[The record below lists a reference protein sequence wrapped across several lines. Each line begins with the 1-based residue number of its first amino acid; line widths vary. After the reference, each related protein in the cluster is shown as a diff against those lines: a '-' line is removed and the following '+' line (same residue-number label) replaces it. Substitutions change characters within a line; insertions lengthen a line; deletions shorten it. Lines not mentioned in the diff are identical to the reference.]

1 MIRALVFAA
10 LLAFSTACKSD
21 PAAECRLNSD
31 CPMGVSCVSGRCL
44 PACREDR
51 DCPGS
56 QICENALCVDPDPTT
71 LCGSK
76 SDCPRDQVCQA
87 GVCGVPSL
95 LGLDSGV
102 PASRPDASIDPR
114 DAALIEEAGVNDASM
129 IADAGALLPYGAVC
143 TRASECAS
151 MLCLGDPAAGSGRC
165 TTACT
170 VDQDCFYPDRC
181 VDVPSAGR
189 YCGPDTTG
197 RATGEPCP
205 NGPNECATGLCITV
219 ASGPICTHQCSPLP
233 SCPSGLTCAPVL
245 DGQGGAVAVCVPG
258 NGGGFGES
266 CTGSSMCASGLCVG
280 IPASGS
286 GACTSF
292 CDQIPCPIGW
302 TCTTVADG
310 TGNNVRVCGPG
321 STSGGGFGATC
332 TGASECASG
341 LCLNDARIGSAFC
354 TIVCNSSADCAQISG
369 LACVLLAT
377 GEQVCAPP

>member
-1 MIRALVFAA
+1 MSRALWIAA
-10 LLAFSTACKSD
+10 LAAIAACKSEQ
-21 PAAECRLNSD
+21 AAECRLNSD
-31 CPMGVSCVSGRCL
+31 CPMGVSCVEGRCL
-44 PACREDR
+44 PACRENR

-56 QICENALCVDPDPTT
+56 QICKEALCVDSDPTT
-71 LCGSK
+71 LCTTTV
-76 SDCPRDQVCQA
+76 DCPRDQVCQA

-102 PASRPDASIDPR
+102 PATWPDAAIR
-114 DAALIEEAGVNDASM
+114 DADIESDGGVTMNPDAAVT
-129 IADAGALLPYGAVC
+129 ADGGVLLPYGAVC
-143 TRASECAS
+143 MRASECES

-181 VDVPSAGR
+181 VDVPMAGR
-189 YCGPDTTG
+189 YCGPDTSG

-205 NGPNECATGLCITV
+205 GGPNECATGLCITV
-219 ASGPICTHQCSPLP
+219 PSGPICTHQCSPLP
-233 SCPSGLTCAPVL
+233 SCPSGLTCAPVD

-258 NGGGFGES
+258 NGGGFGQS
-266 CTGSSMCASGLCVG
+266 CMAASNCASGLCVG

-310 TGNNVRVCGPG
+310 AGNNVRVCGPG
-321 STSGGGFGATC
+321 SASGGGYGATC

-354 TIVCNSSADCAQISG
+354 TMSCGSSADCAQIAG